1 MTPDTPAAAP
11 PTVEL
16 SVVIPCLDAA
26 ATISRQL
33 EALAA
38 ERPTFMW
45 EVVVVD
51 NGSTDATAKVARS
64 YASRFDRFMLVTEP
78 RRGRHH
84 ACNAGWRAA
93 TGSKVTFVDADDVI
107 LTGYVAA
114 MAAALDEHD
123 LVAGRLVHETE
134 GAGASAEGVLS
145 AVQTNG
151 LVSGPGFLPYV
162 MGANFGVRRAALE
175 SVGGFASDVP
185 FAEDADLSWRLQLA
199 GCSVGFAP
207 DAAVRYA
214 QRATL
219 RSMFRQHRRYGCG
232 YARLYAKY
240 KDAGMARRTV
250 REALVDWGRVLAAVP
265 SLHRAGVRYRALRR
279 LARNI
284 GRIEGSIRAGV
295 FYP

>member
-1 MTPDTPAAAP
+1 LVASSS
-11 PTVEL
+11 VEL

-26 ATISRQL
+26 TTLSRQL
-33 EALAA
+33 DALAA
-38 ERPTFMW
+38 EEPTCAW
-45 EVVVVD
+45 EVIVVD
-51 NGSTDATAKVARS
+51 NGSTDATVAVAQS
-64 YASRFDRFMLVTEP
+64 YASRFDRFVLVTEA

-93 TGSKVTFVDADDVI
+93 EGSKLAFVDADDVI
-107 LTGYVAA
+107 LAGYVTA
-114 MAAALDEHD
+114 MAAALDEFD
-123 LVAGRLVHETE
+123 LVAGRLVHELE
-134 GAGASAEGVLS
+134 DSGASDRDSLS

-151 LVSGPGFLPYV
+151 LVPGPGFLPYV
-162 MGANFGVRRAALE
+162 MGANFGVRLAALE
-175 SVGGFASDVP
+175 SVGGFESDVP

-199 GCSVGFAP
+199 GFSVGFAP
-207 DAAVRYA
+207 DAAVRYT
-214 QRATL
+214 QRANL

-240 KDAGMARRTV
+240 KGAGMGRRTF

-279 LARNI
+279 VARNI